1 MNISINNTKKIY
13 TAFIAALPLFSVYA
27 SGISGFTLGDIL
39 LFLFFVYGIIL
50 GYKNIK
56 FNLKT
61 IPLVLFV
68 VSVFVLST
76 MSILIQPQPDIYN
89 ICIRITRRFFY
100 YMNVVVMSMM
110 LFDFAYGKKTI
121 IIIGKIGVV
130 FLFLQYLAFYLGN
143 YVLHGYFTFLP
154 LYHENYSL
162 LDYEGLY
169 RNIFRPTSFL
179 LEPAHF
185 SRYLCIPLVLCI
197 FGEQIKNNFVWAVF
211 MSAAIIASTSG
222 TGAINVI
229 VIWLSFIA
237 YKSKKYISSRKMD
250 WKYLGVLVILFFAGV
265 LLLNTTAA
273 QIILERIFSSDLNDV
288 NTAAGARF
296 RGYIQYLQ
304 LPFVY
309 QIIGMGYGSTP
320 NTSLGTWF
328 SGASYLLYGCGIIG
342 FLICLVFFLSLFTQ
356 KNTMDQ
362 KILALVFFLLF
373 FMDDCFMSHVFVV
386 YMSFIYGKSNS
397 GEL

>member
-1 MNISINNTKKIY
+1 
-13 TAFIAALPLFSVYA
+13 
-27 SGISGFTLGDIL
+27 
-39 LFLFFVYGIIL
+39 
-50 GYKNIK
+50 
-56 FNLKT
+56 
-61 IPLVLFV
+61 
-68 VSVFVLST
+68 
-76 MSILIQPQPDIYN
+76 
-89 ICIRITRRFFY
+89 
-100 YMNVVVMSMM
+100 
-110 LFDFAYGKKTI
+110 
-121 IIIGKIGVV
+121 
-130 FLFLQYLAFYLGN
+130 
-143 YVLHGYFTFLP
+143 
-154 LYHENYSL
+154 
-162 LDYEGLY
+162 
-169 RNIFRPTSFL
+169 
-179 LEPAHF
+179 
-185 SRYLCIPLVLCI
+185 
-197 FGEQIKNNFVWAVF
+197 
-211 MSAAIIASTSG
+211 
-222 TGAINVI
+222 
-229 VIWLSFIA
+229 
-237 YKSKKYISSRKMD
+237 MD